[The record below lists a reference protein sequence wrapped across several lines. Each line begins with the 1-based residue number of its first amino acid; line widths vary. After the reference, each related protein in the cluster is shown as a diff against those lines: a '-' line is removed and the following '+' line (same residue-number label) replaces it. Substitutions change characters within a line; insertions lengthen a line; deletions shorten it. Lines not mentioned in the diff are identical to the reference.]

1 MSDSDSFEADDEA
14 VFVDE
19 DEVVGSEAVDAP
31 DDDDPWTQDVFAH
44 LDRLHN
50 QQRSWMQS
58 LATLIF
64 TLVLF
69 SAAQFIQKSA
79 ENLVCLVLVL
89 LIHEAGHFAGMKLFG
104 YRDVRMFFLPFFG
117 AAVSGRSVNVAG
129 WQAAI
134 VILLGPLPGIAIGA
148 VLGVLAFLWQ
158 KESLQSMAL
167 LFVAINGFNLLPFMP
182 LDGGRLLQLVLFG
195 RQRHLQALF
204 QGITGI
210 LLALVGFTTG
220 GWVLGGVGVLMLF
233 TSGHVFR
240 VTTVARDTLVELGE
254 GWKSA
259 GDFEQIPEP
268 VARRILHG
276 VRNKFPQV
284 KNAKTVAS
292 TISQVWDRMQVTP
305 PGVAATLALLAV
317 YAASIVAMFV
327 IGAGLVFAGMKG
339 GPLGPQPA
347 LQRQD
352 YAEARKIFQTR
363 LLRNGPSPQPTDEA
377 ARVPAGVQRIAYTS
391 GNLELAAFVDDAP
404 PDGSKQPAVLFL
416 HGGFAF
422 GGEDLEMPQPFRD
435 AGFIVMVPVL
445 RSESGQPG
453 NFTLFYDEVNDVLA
467 AAEALAAR
475 PYVDAKRIFVSGH
488 SAGGTLTMLAAM
500 SSSRFRAAAPISGS
514 CNQFT
519 WQFEPSWVP
528 FNTSSTSEFEMRS
541 PVSYATSFKC
551 PTRIF
556 YGDQETWAV
565 TPSATTADRAK
576 AAGLDVAVVTVPG
589 DHGTCVPEAMLRA
602 IEFFNRFP

>member
-240 VTTVARDTLVELGE
+240 VTTVARDTLV
-254 GWKSA
+254 
-259 GDFEQIPEP
+259 
-268 VARRILHG
+268 
-276 VRNKFPQV
+276 
-284 KNAKTVAS
+284 
-292 TISQVWDRMQVTP
+292 
-305 PGVAATLALLAV
+305 
-317 YAASIVAMFV
+317 
-327 IGAGLVFAGMKG
+327 
-339 GPLGPQPA
+339 
-347 LQRQD
+347 
-352 YAEARKIFQTR
+352 
-363 LLRNGPSPQPTDEA
+363 
-377 ARVPAGVQRIAYTS
+377 
-391 GNLELAAFVDDAP
+391 
-404 PDGSKQPAVLFL
+404 
-416 HGGFAF
+416 
-422 GGEDLEMPQPFRD
+422 
-435 AGFIVMVPVL
+435 
-445 RSESGQPG
+445 
-453 NFTLFYDEVNDVLA
+453 
-467 AAEALAAR
+467 
-475 PYVDAKRIFVSGH
+475 
-488 SAGGTLTMLAAM
+488 
-500 SSSRFRAAAPISGS
+500 
-514 CNQFT
+514 
-519 WQFEPSWVP
+519 
-528 FNTSSTSEFEMRS
+528 
-541 PVSYATSFKC
+541 
-551 PTRIF
+551 
-556 YGDQETWAV
+556 
-565 TPSATTADRAK
+565 
-576 AAGLDVAVVTVPG
+576 
-589 DHGTCVPEAMLRA
+589 
-602 IEFFNRFP
+602 